1 MVKIA
6 PSILA
11 ADIENLEEE
20 IKEVVKA
27 GADYIH
33 IDVMDGKFVNNTT
46 PGIEMLT
53 RAKKITNI
61 PLDVHLMVQNPI
73 DYIDKFKEADI
84 ITFHIEAV
92 NETEAKEIIKQLKK
106 RNIKIGISIK
116 PETQIEKIKP
126 YLEEI
131 DMILIMTVNPGFGG
145 QKIIPETIKKIS
157 EVKKI
162 KKGIDIEVDGGINE
176 ETASLVKE
184 AGANIL
190 VAGTAIFKSEN
201 KEKTI
206 NNIKKS

>member
-131 DMILIMTVNPGFGG
+131 DMILIMTVNPE
-145 QKIIPETIKKIS
+145 IIPETIKKIS